1 MKDSSIAATIKNI
14 ARIHTD
20 FPTKFG
26 VPRQSGLVSLQST
39 IIFEPPYRDPS
50 AIRGLEGFSH
60 IWLIWQFSEAVG
72 SRFSPTV
79 RPPRLGGNTRMGVFA
94 TRSPFRPNHLGLSSV
109 KLEQIEIHPEWGPIL
124 HVSGADMIDQ
134 TPIFDIKPYLPFTDS
149 HPNATAGFA
158 ASFEDY
164 KLQVIFPERWLSLI
178 PEPLRQGLH
187 NVLEQDPRPAYVR
200 DPARVFGI
208 PFAGFDVRFTVDNDI
223 LTVVYIERLDKANN

>member
-1 MKDSSIAATIKNI
+1 MNESSILATINNI

-26 VPRQSGLVSLQST
+26 VPRQSGLVSLEST

-50 AIRGLEGFSH
+50 AIRGLDGFSH
-60 IWLIWQFSEAVG
+60 IWLIWQFSEAIG
-72 SRFSPTV
+72 SSFSPTV

-94 TRSPFRPNHLGLSSV
+94 TRSPFRPNHMGLSSV
-109 KLEQIEIHPEWGPIL
+109 KLEGIELHPEWGPIL
-124 HVSGADMIDQ
+124 RVSGADMIDQ

-149 HPNATAGFA
+149 HPDAIAGFA
-158 ASFEDY
+158 APYEDY
-164 KLQVIFPERWLSLI
+164 KLQVIFPERWLTLI
-178 PEPLRQGLH
+178 PEPLRQGLY

-208 PFAGFDVRFTVDNDI
+208 PFAGFDVRFTVENDI
-223 LTVVYIERLDKANN
+223 LTVIYIECLDKAK